1 MEEDGRGSALP
12 FLLVWRARLFTR
24 RERDTIYF
32 FVGNCF
38 ANRMVRITPSPSFTK
53 SN

>member
-24 RERDTIYF
+24 RELYQSGHVPAERE
-32 FVGNCF
+32 
-38 ANRMVRITPSPSFTK
+38 K
-53 SN
+53 Q